1 MSRIHDIRL
10 EGPAI
15 RAERISG
22 PLLHDLLHLIV
33 EGSQRALRFR
43 LEGRSTARG
52 TPPAWLKNASIF
64 DVLPEKD
71 GKAIHLDAPP
81 LLETMPER
89 FKQRDLFADLDP
101 TKSALDLF
109 EDGLEDALNGEAESD
124 RYDEGLVDTFSAFSA
139 LLEEGVERLEI
150 VNGRTLPVALDGLD
164 RIAQLRRQTPLPQ
177 AVRVVGKV
185 DAIRHSDRMFT
196 LVLEGGLTLRGLA
209 EAVDAKKLA
218 SMWGKVALVTGRAVF
233 RPSGTVLRVEAEMM
247 SEANER
253 DAAIWS
259 TLPKPAMAPLDLRKL
274 HVPQGP
280 RSGINAIWGQW
291 PGDESYEEFL
301 AALEELS

>member
-1 MSRIHDIRL
+1 MSIHDIRL

-33 EGSQRALRFR
+33 EGSQRALRLR

-52 TPPAWLKNASIF
+52 TPPGWLKGATVF
-64 DVLPEKD
+64 DLLPEKD

-81 LLETMPER
+81 LLETMHER
-89 FKQRDLFADLDP
+89 FKQRDLFPDLDP
-101 TKSALDLF
+101 AKSALDLF
-109 EDGLEDALNGEAESD
+109 EDGLEDALNGVAESD
-124 RYDEGLVDTFSAFSA
+124 RYDEGLVDTFSAFFG
-139 LLEEGVERLEI
+139 LLEQGIDKVEF
-150 VNGRTLPVALDGLD
+150 VNGRTLPVALEGLN

-196 LVLEGGLTLRGLA
+196 LILPGAQTLRGIA
-209 EAVDAKKLA
+209 ETVDAETLA
-218 SMWGKVALVTGRAVF
+218 SMWGEVALVTGRAVF
-233 RPSGTVLRVEAEMM
+233 RPSGTVLRIEAEAM
-247 SEANER
+247 SEATER
-253 DAAIWS
+253 DVAIWS
-259 TLPKPAMAPLDLRKL
+259 AVPKPAMAPLDLRSL
-274 HVPQGP
+274 RVPQGP

-291 PGDESYEEFL
+291 PGDESDAEFL
-301 AALEELS
+301 AAMQELS